1 MIAAIYARK
10 STDQNIPDEE
20 KSVTRQV
27 EHAKVYAT
35 RKGWTVPDEC
45 VFVDDGISGAE
56 FQKRPGLLRLMN
68 SLKPKPPFQVLIM
81 SEEARLGR
89 EAIETAYALKQI
101 VTAGIRVFFYMED
114 RERILDSP
122 TDKIMLSL
130 AAFADELEREK
141 ARQRTYDAMA
151 RKARALHVTGGKVYG
166 YDNIEVHSSETGTDG
181 GPRRLHV
188 IRQVNREQAEVVRR
202 IFTLSAGGM
211 RITRIAKT
219 LNADQ
224 VAPPRRARGWA
235 PTAIREIVYRPLY
248 RGEVV
253 WNRMKKRDQ
262 WGVKKYAK
270 RSESEWMHQEAPE
283 LRIVT
288 DEVWRQAHERLERAR
303 TVYVR
308 ALEKELAQAE
318 EQIATS

>member
-1 MIAAIYARK
+1 MWPRIDDACQALRIRH
-10 STDQNIPDEE
+10 
-20 KSVTRQV
+20 TRTKPRHAWTNGFV
-27 EHAKVYAT
+27 ERLQGTILHEHWRIEFRRQYFTSRAT
-35 RKGWTVPDEC
+35 MQRTL
-45 VFVDDGISGAE
+45 DGFLKFYNE
-56 FQKRPGLLRLMN
+56 QRPHQGYRL
-68 SLKPKPPFQVLIM
+68 
-81 SEEARLGR
+81 
-89 EAIETAYALKQI
+89 
-101 VTAGIRVFFYMED
+101 
-114 RERILDSP
+114 
-122 TDKIMLSL
+122 
-130 AAFADELEREK
+130 ELEREK
-141 ARQRTYDAMA
+141 ARQRTCDAMA